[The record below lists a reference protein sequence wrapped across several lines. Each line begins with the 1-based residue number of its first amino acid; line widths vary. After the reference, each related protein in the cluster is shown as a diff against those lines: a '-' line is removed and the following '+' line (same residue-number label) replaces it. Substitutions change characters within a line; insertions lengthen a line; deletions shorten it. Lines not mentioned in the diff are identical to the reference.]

1 MDGMGGHFNFG
12 GLGLLGRLEGGL
24 GALEGGLA
32 GGHEGRVA
40 EVGGGLEVG
49 VLAPEGLLGR
59 LVELL
64 ELDGHLL
71 LGSVLQLRVVLL
83 ELLQHALFLLQ
94 LQLLYLRHFMP
105 PVLLSLHRHLHLLLG
120 QR

>member
-1 MDGMGGHFNFG
+1 MDGMGGHFNFW
-12 GLGLLGRLEGGL
+12 GLGLLGRLAGGL

-40 EVGGGLEVG
+40 EVAGGLEVG
-49 VLAPEGLLGR
+49 VLAPEGLLWR

-64 ELDGHLL
+64 ELDGDLL

-105 PVLLSLHRHLHLLLG
+105 PVLLPLHCHLHLLLG